1 MHTENLIPVSEFC
14 LNHNIEISF
23 VRLLQETG
31 LIEITTFEERL
42 FIDIGQLQHLE
53 KISRLYYDLDM
64 NLEGI
69 DTIIHLLKRIDS
81 LQDEIVFLK
90 NRLRLYE
97 S

>member
-1 MHTENLIPVSEFC
+1 MQKENLIPVSEFC

-23 VRLLQETG
+23 VRSLEETG
-31 LIEITTFEERL
+31 LLEIITFEERL
-42 FIDIGQLQHLE
+42 FVDSGQLLQLE
-53 KISRLYYDLDM
+53 KIARLYYELDI

-69 DTIIHLLKRIDS
+69 DTIIHLLQRIDS

-97 S
+97 

>member
-1 MHTENLIPVSEFC
+1 MQTENLIPVSEFC

-31 LIEITTFEERL
+31 LTEITTFEERL

-53 KISRLYYDLDM
+53 KISRLYYDLDI